1 MQERRDRRIRPSEN
15 RDDRSRTEEAD
26 GRDERLAQMAE
37 EEREEVEM
45 RGYDHSY
52 SEQGLRRKYEEILK
66 EAKKK
71 MEGLGKENIV
81 IDSSKYSEID
91 FRQEISNLIGHPH
104 KYIPPKKPPEPE
116 KSAPNPEPTDEVK
129 KLREQTKDLR
139 RWLKKKGRKQ

>member
-1 MQERRDRRIRPSEN
+1 
-15 RDDRSRTEEAD
+15 
-26 GRDERLAQMAE
+26 
-37 EEREEVEM
+37 M

-52 SEQGLRRKYEEILK
+52 SQQGLRRKYEEILK

-104 KYIPPKKPPEPE
+104 KYIPPKEQPEPE
-116 KSAPNPEPTDEVK
+116 TPAPKSEPIDEVK

-139 RWLKKKGRKQ
+139 KWMKERKKR